1 MTSNTRPTVSS
12 DTELTLK
19 WLQRSI
25 AVNEGRGSAGYFHL
39 WKGWSA
45 PYPETTGY
53 IVETLWDYYQFTGN
67 ESLKEDAVS
76 CTEWLCDIQR
86 YDGAWNGGVGGSLSP
101 IVFDTG
107 MILFGL
113 TRSFV
118 ETGERRYADAA
129 KRALAWL
136 LSLLEPDGSWRQ
148 AAYVPGFIPS
158 YYTRVVWAALYA
170 AERLNMPEV
179 TSEME
184 KALQFYAAQVSPLP
198 KISDWGFRPGEPAFT
213 HTIVYTWRGFLE
225 AALKLDNAEIV
236 EKTVLF
242 GRKMLD
248 IRARKGWLA
257 GAFDENWKGDWSF
270 TCVTGNAQL
279 SVLLCRLYA
288 VTGDEQFR
296 QGAAI
301 LYRDAEDAVWK
312 AGPSGIR
319 GGVPGSIP
327 VWGNYQPFRF
337 PNWAAKF
344 VLDAAL
350 STRKA
355 LT

>member
-1 MTSNTRPTVSS
+1 MTSNSRPPIS
-12 DTELTLK
+12 TETALTLK
-19 WLQRSI
+19 WLQSSI
-25 AVNEGRGSAGYFHL
+25 SVHNGRGSAGYFHL
-39 WKGWSA
+39 WRGWSA

-53 IVETLWDYYQFTGN
+53 IVETLWDYYKYTGD
-67 ESLKEDAVS
+67 ESLKQDAIA

-86 YDGAWNGGVGGSLSP
+86 YDGAWNGGIGGSLSP
-101 IVFDTG
+101 IIFDTG

-113 TRSFV
+113 TRSFA
-118 ETGERRYADAA
+118 ETGENRYAEAA
-129 KRALAWL
+129 RRALGWL
-136 LSLLEPDGSWRQ
+136 LALLEADGSWRQ

-170 AERLNMPEV
+170 AKHLDMQGVPV
-179 TSEME
+179 KMD
-184 KALQFYAAQVSPLP
+184 KALQFYAAQVSPFP
-198 KISDWGFRPGEPAFT
+198 KVSDWGFRPGEPAFT

-225 AALKLDNAEIV
+225 AALLLKNAEIV
-236 EKTVLF
+236 EKAVQF

-257 GAFDENWKGDWSF
+257 GAFDENWSGDWSF

-279 SVLLCRLYA
+279 SVLLCRIYG

-301 LYRDAEDAVWK
+301 LYRDAKESIWK
-312 AGPSGIR
+312 TGPIGIR
-319 GGVPGSIP
+319 GGVPGSVPI
-327 VWGNYQPFRF
+327 WGNYQPFRF

-350 STRKA
+350 STYSTER
-355 LT
+355 